1 MAFVVGSDVTAWR
14 DRARGRGGG
23 VIESGRAGVVGGARW
38 CTVGILSSGSAP
50 EEPITARE
58 NRLVIGLD
66 PEPVASRGGGEAA
79 RALYTG

>member
-1 MAFVVGSDVTAWR
+1 MR
-14 DRARGRGGG
+14 

-38 CTVGILSSGSAP
+38 CTVGVLSSRSAP
-50 EEPITARE
+50 EELIAARE

-66 PEPVASRGGGEAA
+66 REPIAGRGGGEAA